1 MSSKFIFTNIIGTF
15 AFTENH
21 KATEGILFKD
31 IGHYKEKEKYE
42 EKLRQKHD
50 LEEPQGKDLYNI
62 LLFFKNK
69 KYLSEFS
76 KKNLELTKESIRN
89 SVGNDTLI
97 IQTITIIDEIDK
109 TLNSLTK
116 RLRDWYSLCNPEASN
131 KVKDHQKFAALIT
144 KKSKSQILKELNI
157 NEKDS
162 IGANLKEKDVS
173 VILLLASQINNF
185 YKLRTH
191 YEGYLEELEKEAC
204 PNLAA
209 VAGVTLAAKLIS
221 HAGSLKRLAEMP
233 SSTLQIL
240 GAEKAL
246 FRHIKNKKNRPPKF
260 GLIHEHQLIQ
270 KSKKEMYG
278 KVARAL
284 ADKASIAVR
293 VDYFKGKYMGD
304 KLKKGLIDKFKI
316 QY

>member
-1 MSSKFIFTNIIGTF
+1 
-15 AFTENH
+15 
-21 KATEGILFKD
+21 
-31 IGHYKEKEKYE
+31 
-42 EKLRQKHD
+42 
-50 LEEPQGKDLYNI
+50 LY
-62 LLFFKNK
+62 FKNK
-69 KYLSEFS
+69 KYLAEFS

-89 SVGNDTLI
+89 SAGNDTLI
-97 IQTITIIDEIDK
+97 IQTITVMDEIDK

-144 KKSKSQILKELNI
+144 KKSKNQILKELNI
-157 NEKDS
+157 SEKDS
-162 IGANLKEKDVS
+162 VGADFKEKDVS

-191 YEGYLEELEKEAC
+191 YESYLNELEKKEC
-204 PNLAA
+204 PNLAM
-209 VAGVTLAAKLIS
+209 VLGSTIAAKLME
-221 HAGSLKRLAEMP
+221 HTGSLKKLAELP
-233 SSTLQIL
+233 ASTLQIL

-278 KVARAL
+278 KIARAL
-284 ADKASIAVR
+284 ADKASMAARI
-293 VDYFKGKYMGD
+293 DYFKGEYIGE
-304 KLKKGLIDKFKI
+304 KLKKELVKKFKI
-316 QY
+316 EY